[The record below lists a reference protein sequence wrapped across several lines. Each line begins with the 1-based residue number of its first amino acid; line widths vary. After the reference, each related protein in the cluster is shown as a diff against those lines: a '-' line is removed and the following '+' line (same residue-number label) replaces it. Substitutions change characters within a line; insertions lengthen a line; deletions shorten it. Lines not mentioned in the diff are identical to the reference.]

1 MNVTWNKCDGGS
13 WCSLNKVNLLHE
25 HFDGM
30 GGLYIIWHGGPT
42 PKVVR
47 VGQGVIRDR
56 LTAHRQDEE
65 IQPYVGLNLYVTWAS
80 VDARSH
86 DGVKAFLADELS
98 PLVGER
104 FPNVSPIP
112 INLPWGA

>member
-1 MNVTWNKCDGGS
+1 MNVIWNKCEQGS
-13 WCSLNKVNLLHE
+13 WCSLNKVDLAHE
-25 HFDGM
+25 HFNGM
-30 GGLYIIWHGGPT
+30 EGVYIIWHGGPT

-65 IQPYVGLNLYVTWAS
+65 IQAYISLILYVTWAS
-80 VDARSH
+80 VDARSR
-86 DGVKAFLADELS
+86 DGVEAFLANTLK

-104 FPNVSPIP
+104 FPDVVPISV
-112 INLPWGA
+112 NLPW

>member
-1 MNVTWNKCDGGS
+1 MNVYWNKCEGGS
-13 WCSLNKVNLLHE
+13 WCSLSKVDLTHA

-30 GGLYIIWHGGPT
+30 EGVYVIWHGGPT

-65 IQPYVGLNLYVTWAS
+65 IQAYAGLNLYTTWAS
-80 VDARSH
+80 VDTRNR
-86 DGVKAFLADELS
+86 DGVEVFLATTLK
-98 PLVGER
+98 PLVGDR
-104 FPNVSPIP
+104 FPDAAPVQV
-112 INLPWGA
+112 NLPW